1 MTLTLELKYLR
12 REKDGRLYVR
22 RNGKSIRLTS
32 SPTTGS
38 FPAEYLAALAQL
50 DGERPK
56 LERCAKGSFSWLCQ
70 QYFQSR
76 EWSEFAPAT
85 RTGKRGIL
93 EAVCWL
99 IGDTPAAHI
108 ETRHIKQLRDG
119 KKTPG
124 AANKRLKVL
133 RRLFQWAVEEELLS
147 RNPAANVPR
156 IRSKSVGYHSWTV
169 DEVRQFE
176 KTHPTGTRPRL
187 ALALLLY
194 TGARRSDVVRMGPEM
209 VKDGWLTFVTEKTGT
224 GVTIPISPE
233 LQEQIKLC
241 DPSAETYLQTARSEP
256 YTPAGFGNAFRDW
269 CDAAGLHGC
278 SAHGLRKAGAAI
290 AAERGATEAELNA
303 IFGWGHGSKEAST
316 YIKAASRKV
325 LAGRAAEL
333 ISVPRE

>member
-1 MTLTLELKYLR
+1 MTLTLQLKYLR

-22 RNGKSIRLTS
+22 RNGKSIRLTA

-38 FPAEYLAALAQL
+38 FLAEYNAALAQL

-76 EWSEFAPAT
+76 EWDEFAPAT

-99 IGDTPAAHI
+99 IGDTPVALI
-108 ETRHIKQLRDG
+108 EARHIKKLRDG
-119 KKTPG
+119 KKGAG

-147 RNPAANVPR
+147 RNPAANVTR
-156 IRSKSVGYHSWTV
+156 VRSKSTGYHSWTIE
-169 DEVRQFE
+169 EVRQFE
-176 KTHPTGTRPRL
+176 QTHAIGTRPRL

-194 TGARRSDVVRMGPEM
+194 TGARRGDVVRMGPEM
-209 VKDGWLTFVTEKTGT
+209 VKDGWMSFVTDKNGME
-224 GVTIPISPE
+224 VTIPISPD
-233 LQEQIKLC
+233 LQQHINLC
-241 DPSAETYLQTARSEP
+241 DRSASTYLQTAHGRPFAVAS
-256 YTPAGFGNAFRDW
+256 FGNVFRDW
-269 CDAAGLHGC
+269 CNAAGLQNC
-278 SAHGLRKAGAAI
+278 SAHGLRKAGAAL

-303 IFGWGHGSKEAST
+303 IFGWGHGSKEASV
-316 YIKAASRKV
+316 YVKAASRKV
-325 LAGRAAEL
+325 LSGRAAEL
-333 ISVPRE
+333 ISVPRN

>member
-1 MTLTLELKYLR
+1 ME
-12 REKDGRLYVR
+12 
-22 RNGKSIRLTS
+22 
-32 SPTTGS
+32 P
-38 FPAEYLAALAQL
+38 
-50 DGERPK
+50 
-56 LERCAKGSFSWLCQ
+56 
-70 QYFQSR
+70 
-76 EWSEFAPAT
+76 
-85 RTGKRGIL
+85 
-93 EAVCWL
+93 
-99 IGDTPAAHI
+99 
-108 ETRHIKQLRDG
+108 RHVKMLRDE
-119 KKTPG
+119 KKSAG

-133 RRLFQWAVEEELLS
+133 RRLFAWAVEEELLS

-156 IRSKSVGYHSWTV
+156 VRSKSTGYHSWTV

-194 TGARRSDVVRMGPEM
+194 TGARRSDVVRMGPAM
-209 VKDGWLTFVTEKTGT
+209 VEDGWLTFVTEKTGT
-224 GVTIPISPE
+224 EVAIPISPD

-241 DPSAETYLQTARSEP
+241 DPSAETYLQTARGEP
-256 YTPAGFGNAFRDW
+256 YTAAGFGNAFRDW
-269 CDAAGLHGC
+269 CNAAGLHGC
-278 SAHGLRKAGAAI
+278 SAHGLRKAGAAL